1 MSMYIWTVPAIVGR
15 NHHSITDTGSTK
27 TVSQLMEEAVG

>member
-1 MSMYIWTVPAIVGR
+1 MYPVPAIVCR